1 MSARSL
7 PGAAER
13 LRNHRGM
20 RQLVKFGL
28 VGGSGVVVNLAV
40 IVACNK
46 IGPDPHAI
54 ALNLPLSRFN
64 IRNYHVYA
72 TIAFFAANLW
82 NFQLN
87 RSWTFRTSKHAAWLS
102 EYWPFLLTGLVALV
116 GNLAVLTALL
126 HPGSPIGLP
135 HYLDDSSGLRN
146 RLYWGQLISVVVVTP
161 VTFLVN
167 KYWTFTAG
175 TVSAAAA
182 AAEDADE
189 SRSAATPAP

>member
-1 MSARSL
+1 MSL
-7 PGAAER
+7 PER
-13 LRNHRGM
+13 LVQHRGM

-28 VGGSGVVVNLAV
+28 VGGTGVVVNLVV

-46 IGPDPHAI
+46 LGPDPHAI
-54 ALNLPLSRFN
+54 AVNLPWSRFN
-64 IRNYHVYA
+64 IRNYHVFA
-72 TIAFFAANLW
+72 TIAFLVANLW

-87 RSWTFRTSKHAAWLS
+87 RWWTFRTAKHAGWWA
-102 EYWPFLLTGLVALV
+102 EYGPFLLTGLFALV

-126 HPGSPIGLP
+126 HPNSPVSLP
-135 HYLDDSSGLRN
+135 HGYFDDSSGLRN
-146 RLYWGQLISVVVVTP
+146 RLYWGQLIAVVVVTP

-182 AAEDADE
+182 AAGEGSEDADE
-189 SRSAATPAP
+189 HRSPATPAP

>member
-1 MSARSL
+1 MNAPLPRSL
-7 PGAAER
+7 TRR
-13 LRNHRGM
+13 LVNHRGI

-28 VGGSGVVVNLAV
+28 VGGSGVVVNLLV
-40 IVACNK
+40 IIACNK
-46 IGPDPHAI
+46 LGPDPHAI
-54 ALNLPLSRFN
+54 AVNLPLSRFN
-64 IRNYHVYA
+64 VRNYHVYA
-72 TIAFFAANLW
+72 TIAFLVANIW

-87 RSWTFRTSKHAAWLS
+87 RSWTFRTSKHATWLS
-102 EYWPFLLTGLVALV
+102 EYWPFLVTGLVALV

-126 HPGSPIGLP
+126 HPSSPIALP
-135 HYLDDSSGLRN
+135 HGYFDDTTGLRN

-182 AAEDADE
+182 AAE
-189 SRSAATPAP
+189 SAPAPR

>member
-1 MSARSL
+1 MNAPLPRSL
-7 PGAAER
+7 TRR
-13 LRNHRGM
+13 LVNHRGI

-28 VGGSGVVVNLAV
+28 VGGSGVVVNLLV
-40 IVACNK
+40 IIACNK
-46 IGPDPHAI
+46 LGPDPHAI
-54 ALNLPLSRFN
+54 AVNLPLSRFN
-64 IRNYHVYA
+64 VRNYHVYA
-72 TIAFFAANLW
+72 TIAFLVANIW

-87 RSWTFRTSKHAAWLS
+87 RSWTFRTSKHATWLS
-102 EYWPFLLTGLVALV
+102 EYWPFLVTGLVALV

-126 HPGSPIGLP
+126 HPSSPIGLP
-135 HYLDDSSGLRN
+135 HGYFDDTTGLRN

-182 AAEDADE
+182 AAE
-189 SRSAATPAP
+189 SAPAPR

>member
-1 MSARSL
+1 MTPL
-7 PGAAER
+7 VER
-13 LRNHRGM
+13 VLQHRGM

-28 VGGSGVVVNLAV
+28 VGGTGVAVNLAV
-40 IVACNK
+40 IIACNK
-46 IGPDPHAI
+46 IGPAPHGI
-54 ALNLPLSRFN
+54 AVDLPWSRFN

-72 TIAFFAANLW
+72 TIAFLVANLW

-87 RSWTFRTSKHAAWLS
+87 RSWTFRTSKHAAWLT

-126 HPGSPIGLP
+126 HPSSPVSLP
-135 HYLDDSSGLRN
+135 HGYFDDSNGLHN
-146 RLYWGQLISVVVVTP
+146 RLYWGQLIAVVVVTP

-182 AAEDADE
+182 AAALPSEGADGP
-189 SRSAATPAP
+189 R

>member
-1 MSARSL
+1 
-7 PGAAER
+7 
-13 LRNHRGM
+13 M

-28 VGGSGVVVNLAV
+28 VGGTGVVINLVV
-40 IVACNK
+40 IIVCNK
-46 IGPDPHAI
+46 LGPDPHGI
-54 ALNLPLSRFN
+54 AVNLPWSRFN
-64 IRNYHVYA
+64 IRTYHVYA
-72 TIAFFAANLW
+72 TIAFLVANLW

-87 RSWTFRTSKHAAWLS
+87 RWWTFRTSKHAAWLT

-126 HPGSPIGLP
+126 HPNSPISLP
-135 HYLDDSSGLRN
+135 HGYFDDTTGLRN
-146 RLYWGQLISVVVVTP
+146 RLYWGQLIAVVVVTP

-182 AAEDADE
+182 AAELSSEGADE
-189 SRSAATPAP
+189 SRSPATPAP

>member
-1 MSARSL
+1 VTSARL
-7 PGAAER
+7 QPVLNR
-13 LRNHRGM
+13 VRNHNGL

-28 VGGSGVVVNLAV
+28 VGGTGVVVNL
-40 IVACNK
+40 VAIIICNK
-46 IGPDPHAI
+46 AGPDAHAI
-54 ALNLPLSRFN
+54 AINLPWSRFN
-64 IRNYHVYA
+64 VRNYHVYA
-72 TIAFFAANLW
+72 SVAFLVANLW

-87 RSWTFRTSKHAAWLS
+87 RSWTFRTSKHASWLS

-126 HPGSPIGLP
+126 HPSSPIGLP
-135 HYLDDSSGLRN
+135 GFLDDSSGFRT
-146 RLYWGQLISVVVVTP
+146 RLYWGQLIAVVVVTP

-182 AAEDADE
+182 AAESVDVP
-189 SRSAATPAP
+189 R